1 MEDKKDLLL
10 YVQQQEEEETNK
22 WAEELISLILKEN

>member
-1 MEDKKDLLL
+1 MKDMKDLLV

-22 WAEELISLILKEN
+22 WAEKLIESLNLD

>member
-1 MEDKKDLLL
+1 MKDIKDLLL

-22 WAEELISLILKEN
+22 WAKDLINGLNLE

>member
-1 MEDKKDLLL
+1 MKDMKDLLM

-22 WAEELISLILKEN
+22 WAEDLINGLNLD

>member
-1 MEDKKDLLL
+1 MKDIKDLLV

-22 WAEELISLILKEN
+22 WAEDLINGLNL